1 METHKDQNGNANVK
15 RILVAH
21 KESTL
26 EKYKNSTDSH
36 LRKVAELDSKSD
48 GRLSDAARSHKQTL
62 DSVTAHLEALELEV
76 DVKHRGMIKSI
87 QDYDLV
93 ISVGGD
99 GTVLDLSHK
108 VLDTPILGVNSDPRN
123 SVGYFCGASKDNF
136 AEKLDAVFNGRQTF
150 DLARFQVLK
159 NGKKIGA
166 PVLNDI
172 LVSHVNPAAV
182 SSYVLSVGMAPSE
195 VQKSSGIWISTAA
208 GSTAAIRSAGG
219 YIMPLKSEAIQYLVR
234 EPYPKPE
241 YAYKLKKGMVEI
253 NQPFEVKSRMPNGR
267 IYIDGPHLVEHF
279 SVDDVLTIDRNVPAL
294 RLFFIGDK
302 PRT

>member
-1 METHKDQNGNANVK
+1 MK

-21 KESTL
+21 KKSTL
-26 EKYKNSTDSH
+26 EKYKGSTDDH
-36 LRKVAELDSKSD
+36 LRSVAQLDQNSN
-48 GRLSDAARSHKQTL
+48 GRLSEAAKSHQET
-62 DSVTAHLEALELEV
+62 LELVLRHLQSLGLDVE
-76 DVKHRGMIKSI
+76 VKHRGLVKSI
-87 QDYDLV
+87 QGYDLV

-108 VLDTPILGVNSDPRN
+108 VLDTPIFGVNSDPRN

-136 AEKLDAVFNGRQTF
+136 AEKLETIVKGAPTF

-159 NGKKIGA
+159 NGLKVGA

-241 YAYKLKKGMVEI
+241 YAYKLKKGMVEK

-267 IYIDGPHLVEHF
+267 MYIDGPHLIEEF
-279 SVDDVLTIDRNVPAL
+279 SVDDVLTIDRDVPSL
-294 RLFFIGDK
+294 RLYFIGDK